1 MPIAAVRTKLY
12 KWKGPVKIDDTV
24 FATPL
29 RALASLHSGATNVA
43 WRRAVQYA

>member
-1 MPIAAVRTKLY
+1 MRIAAVRTKLY
-12 KWKGPVKIDDTV
+12 TWKGPVKIDDTV

-29 RALASLHSGATNVA
+29 SALAALERGADID